1 MPRISHLEF
10 LELPLRV
17 HVFLK
22 DVPLH
27 DVWAVDL
34 PGTHERVTLSEF
46 QDCVKARGFKGIPLT
61 TKALL
66 GLRLAIGRVFGL
78 DTPTNARKS
87 ASYAKFLSEDDRP
100 RLRVLP
106 DSKDA
111 FFDVL
116 YRFENE
122 VLLEVINATVHAFWA
137 QALAQTSLGYR
148 LYWAIYVKPVGWIT
162 RVYMAL
168 VDPFRRWIV
177 YPQLLDKV
185 CKDWMY
191 FCSLPRKYDA
201 AK

>member
-10 LELPLRV
+10 LNLPLRV
-17 HVFLK
+17 HSLLK

-34 PGTHERVTLSEF
+34 PSTRERVTLSEF
-46 QDCVKARGFKGIPLT
+46 LDCVKAQGFKDIPLT

-66 GLRLAIGRVFGL
+66 GLRFAIGRIFGL
-78 DTPTNARKS
+78 DTSTNARKS
-87 ASYAKFLSEDDRP
+87 ASYVKFLSEVDRSG
-100 RLRVLP
+100 LRVLP
-106 DSKDA
+106 AKST

-137 QALAQTSLGYR
+137 QALAQISSGYR

-162 RVYMAL
+162 RPYMAL
-168 VDPFRRWIV
+168 ADPFRRWIV
-177 YPQLLDKV
+177 YPQLLEKTR
-185 CKDWMY
+185 KDWLQ
-191 FCSLPRKYDA
+191 FCSNQV
-201 AK
+201 